1 MVACLAHIQDSCRFE
16 SGLRHSGGIMPFVVT
31 NGGSH
36 SCYHPAEQEARKLGT
51 NVWYEGVRGM
61 AVKVWPLEALSGDNQ
76 PGSGEGRSEG
86 PGDPDSAAY
95 L

>member
-1 MVACLAHIQDSCRFE
+1 
-16 SGLRHSGGIMPFVVT
+16 MPFVVT
-31 NGGSH
+31 GGQSH
-36 SCYHPAEQEARKLGT
+36 EVYAPAEQEARQLGT
-51 NVWYEGVRGM
+51 NVYYEAIRGM